1 MAVAEVRQ
9 RGSRT
14 AAPLAELVAQYASH
28 TLFRNTPD
36 VRILGNPY
44 RRPLNPDTLG
54 EIDFSRPIR
63 EDQFSSYG
71 SLTANRILL
80 NFYESESIIL
90 PAEGLA
96 SARRDFE
103 AFYDDDLRQTGL
115 ALRPELERYAFGFLD
130 DAGRRHRCLDERDAA
145 DALPPHRGGGGR

>member
-1 MAVAEVRQ
+1 QPPTGEGQPLMAVAEVRH
-9 RGSRT
+9 RGLRT
-14 AAPLAELVAQYASH
+14 TVPLAELVAQYASH
-28 TLFRNTPD
+28 RLFQNTPD

-44 RRPLNPDTLG
+44 RRPLNADTLG

-63 EDQFSSYG
+63 EEEFSNYG
-71 SLTANRILL
+71 SLVANRILL

-90 PAEGLA
+90 PAAGLA
-96 SARRDFE
+96 TARKDFE

-130 DAGRRHRCLDERDAA
+130 DAVDVTG
-145 DALPPHRGGGGR
+145 